1 MEENIDKKKQERAV
15 VHLFMKVTGEHFFY
29 GNLKALFDNH
39 EKEENDGSLGIAYN
53 YIKNFNLSG
62 GRFYE
67 NDICII
73 RKGIINTTT
82 KKEWK
87 RNNKNRN
94 NK

>member
-1 MEENIDKKKQERAV
+1 MGKGEERS
-15 VHLFMKVTGEHFFY
+15 
-29 GNLKALFDNH
+29 
-39 EKEENDGSLGIAYN
+39 SLGIAYN
-53 YIKNFNLSG
+53 DIKNFNLSN

-67 NDICII
+67 YDICVI

>member
-1 MEENIDKKKQERAV
+1 MGKGEERS
-15 VHLFMKVTGEHFFY
+15 
-29 GNLKALFDNH
+29 
-39 EKEENDGSLGIAYN
+39 SLGIAYN
-53 YIKNFNLSG
+53 YIKNFNLSN

-67 NDICII
+67 NDICVI

>member
-1 MEENIDKKKQERAV
+1 MGKGEERS
-15 VHLFMKVTGEHFFY
+15 
-29 GNLKALFDNH
+29 
-39 EKEENDGSLGIAYN
+39 SLGIAYN
-53 YIKNFNLSG
+53 DIKNFNLSN

-67 NDICII
+67 NDICVIH
-73 RKGIINTTT
+73 KGIINTTT

>member
-1 MEENIDKKKQERAV
+1 MGKGEERS
-15 VHLFMKVTGEHFFY
+15 
-29 GNLKALFDNH
+29 
-39 EKEENDGSLGIAYN
+39 SLGIAYN
-53 YIKNFNLSG
+53 YIKDFNLSN

-67 NDICII
+67 YDICVI

>member
-1 MEENIDKKKQERAV
+1 MGKGEERS
-15 VHLFMKVTGEHFFY
+15 
-29 GNLKALFDNH
+29 
-39 EKEENDGSLGIAYN
+39 SLGIAYN

-87 RNNKNRN
+87 RNNKNR
-94 NK
+94 

>member
-1 MEENIDKKKQERAV
+1 MGR
-15 VHLFMKVTGEHFFY
+15 
-29 GNLKALFDNH
+29 
-39 EKEENDGSLGIAYN
+39 EKNGGSSDIAYN

-82 KKEWK
+82 KREWK

>member
-1 MEENIDKKKQERAV
+1 MGKGEERS
-15 VHLFMKVTGEHFFY
+15 
-29 GNLKALFDNH
+29 
-39 EKEENDGSLGIAYN
+39 SLGIAYN
-53 YIKNFNLSG
+53 YIKDFNLSN

-67 NDICII
+67 YDICVI

-82 KKEWK
+82 KKERK

>member
-1 MEENIDKKKQERAV
+1 MGR
-15 VHLFMKVTGEHFFY
+15 
-29 GNLKALFDNH
+29 
-39 EKEENDGSLGIAYN
+39 EKNGGSSGIAYN
-53 YIKNFNLSG
+53 YIKNFNLSN

-67 NDICII
+67 NDICVIH
-73 RKGIINTTT
+73 KGIINTTT

>member
-1 MEENIDKKKQERAV
+1 M
-15 VHLFMKVTGEHFFY
+15 GS
-29 GNLKALFDNH
+29 
-39 EKEENDGSLGIAYN
+39 EKNGGSSGIAYN
-53 YIKNFNLSG
+53 HIKNFNLSG

-67 NDICII
+67 NDICVI

>member
-1 MEENIDKKKQERAV
+1 MGKGEERS
-15 VHLFMKVTGEHFFY
+15 
-29 GNLKALFDNH
+29 
-39 EKEENDGSLGIAYN
+39 SLGITYN
-53 YIKNFNLSG
+53 DIKNFNLSN

-67 NDICII
+67 YDICVI

>member
-1 MEENIDKKKQERAV
+1 MGKGEERS
-15 VHLFMKVTGEHFFY
+15 
-29 GNLKALFDNH
+29 
-39 EKEENDGSLGIAYN
+39 SLGITYN
-53 YIKNFNLSG
+53 YIKDFNLSN

-67 NDICII
+67 YDICVI